1 MATTSEY
8 VIPGVAVVISALA
21 FVRGWFIDGK
31 TDAKGEGDL
40 VRRISDLEADMIK
53 AKADAQQTVL
63 ALAQIPVLSGKLDG
77 LDRLV
82 TYRLDDIARQLH
94 AIANTTGAP
103 ITRNRGGRED
113 PN

>member
-1 MATTSEY
+1 MAALSDY
-8 VIPGVAVVISALA
+8 VISGSAVVISGLA
-21 FVRGWFIDGK
+21 FLRSWFNDGK
-31 TDAKGEGDL
+31 TDAKGQGDL
-40 VRRISDLEADMIK
+40 ARRISDLEADMIE
-53 AKADAQQTVL
+53 AKADAQRTVL

-103 ITRNRGGRED
+103 ITRNRHGRED
-113 PN
+113 PS